1 MTVKKSA
8 FTCIIYFTGHVPDC
22 PEEDF
27 EDYFA
32 LGPITRYAE
41 DLGLLL
47 KILKQPGAPDVPFD
61 KPVRNSKYP
70 KTV

>member
-1 MTVKKSA
+1 MTIKKSA

-47 KILKQPGAPDVPFD
+47 KILKQPGDPDVPFD
-61 KPVRNSKYP
+61 KPVRNSK
-70 KTV
+70 